1 MYSLKIHQKLE
12 TDCFSSLDDGAADYK
27 NVQTEFYTEARVSF
41 CKALDGA
48 KQEPKF
54 GN

>member
-1 MYSLKIHQKLE
+1 MYFERFIQSARLIV
-12 TDCFSSLDDGAADYK
+12 FSTLDDGAADYK

>member
-1 MYSLKIHQKLE
+1 MADSLR
-12 TDCFSSLDDGAADYK
+12 TLDNGAADYK
-27 NVQTEFYTEARVSF
+27 IVATEFYTEHRVSF